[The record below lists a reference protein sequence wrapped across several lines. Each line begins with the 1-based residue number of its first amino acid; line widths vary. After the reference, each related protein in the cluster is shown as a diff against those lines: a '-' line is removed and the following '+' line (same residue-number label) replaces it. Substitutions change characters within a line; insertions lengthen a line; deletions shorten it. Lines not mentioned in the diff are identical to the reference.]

1 MDPCKPKYSATC
13 GPPQL
18 TLLQFPGPMCTLSA
32 GSAGRAHGAG
42 GVLERER
49 MVVAA
54 LDAVP
59 ALVPA
64 FDVAVDEGGVASGAR
79 PVTPC

>member
-1 MDPCKPKYSATC
+1 M
-13 GPPQL
+13 L
-18 TLLQFPGPMCTLSA
+18 WRLLSGTTTNLSSA
-32 GSAGRAHGAG
+32 GGVGGVGVGGVGVGGAG